1 MVDSGG
7 EIWYTYCICNDRN
20 SIFSEV
26 VLRNRQIVFFILIS
40 ALLCLFVGAETVE
53 NSLANGVYT
62 VQNVASGENLNAFDI
77 QYAKN
82 GNAYT
87 DKASGEEGENMLIL
101 LQEDGTYLLYP
112 QSEAGAYAFCAS
124 GVGKRVSKR
133 KELTENSYF
142 RIVPAEG
149 GYIIQTADGNVLG
162 VSGKDTLYKK
172 QLVLTETAGD
182 TDTQKWVFSPVSVS
196 SLELKIV
203 APKVAVH
210 SVSAVY
216 ALTKPSYM
224 KKNVQWSCSDERIL
238 LLDDDGSFCAL
249 SEGRAT
255 VTATIDGLTESIE
268 IEVVDADAFTYYS
281 QHHTVGGKWNGEDLS
296 KVYFYAGAYK
306 RFLING
312 YNRGLDWMDEGCAI
326 TSVAT
331 VLHNLGAR
339 YADGYDFRFEADG
352 DLEADPYT
360 VALANS
366 GNRGLVGEKGTLYYS
381 PIMMNLRAITSK
393 FTLYGQRLESKT
405 VYGVTKAKLKAQLDA
420 HPEGV
425 IVAMKNSYNGSHY
438 IVVTEC
444 INPDAKRANDY
455 KFKIYDPS
463 GLHRYDGEDVLF
475 EKSISYVTMRYR
487 YGHMI
492 EMIVFD
498 FVPEEG

>member
-1 MVDSGG
+1 M
-7 EIWYTYCICNDRN
+7 
-20 SIFSEV
+20 
-26 VLRNRQIVFFILIS
+26 RNRQIIFLCILS
-40 ALLCLFVGAETVE
+40 ALLCLWIGAETAE
-53 NSLANGVYT
+53 AGLANGVYT
-62 VQNVASGENLNAFDI
+62 IQNVANGENLNAFDI
-77 QYAKN
+77 QYAKG

-87 DKASGEEGENMLIL
+87 DKASGEEGENMLLL
-101 LQEDGTYLLYP
+101 LQEDGSYLLYP
-112 QSEAGAYAFCAS
+112 QSEAGEYAFTAS
-124 GVGKRVSKR
+124 GVGKRVSKS
-133 KELTENSYF
+133 KDLTENSYF
-142 RIVPAEG
+142 RILPTEG
-149 GYIIQTADGNVLG
+149 GYTIQTADGNVLG
-162 VSGKDTLYKK
+162 VSETDTLYKK
-172 QLVLTETAGD
+172 CLVLTEAASD
-182 TDTQKWVFSPVSVS
+182 LDTQKWAFTPVPVS

-203 APKVAVH
+203 APKVALH

-216 ALTKPSYM
+216 VLTKPAYM
-224 KKNVQWSCSDERIL
+224 KQYVQWSCSDERIL

-249 SEGRAT
+249 SEGKAT

-281 QHHTVGGKWNGEDLS
+281 QHHTTGGKWNGEDLS

-312 YNRGLDWMDEGCAI
+312 FNRGLDWMDEGCAI

-339 YADGYDFRFEADG
+339 YEGGYDFRFEADG

-366 GNRGLVGEKGTLYYS
+366 NNRGLTSEKGTLYYS
-381 PIMMNLRAITSK
+381 PIMMNLRAITSN
-393 FTLYGQRLESKT
+393 FTLYGQKIESKT
-405 VYGVTKAKLKAQLDA
+405 MYGVTKARLKEQLDA

-444 INPDAKRANDY
+444 VNPDAARASDY

-463 GLHRYDGEDVLF
+463 GLRRYDGENVLF

-487 YGHMI
+487 YGHMV
-492 EMIVFD
+492 EMIVFN
-498 FVPEEG
+498 FVPEEE